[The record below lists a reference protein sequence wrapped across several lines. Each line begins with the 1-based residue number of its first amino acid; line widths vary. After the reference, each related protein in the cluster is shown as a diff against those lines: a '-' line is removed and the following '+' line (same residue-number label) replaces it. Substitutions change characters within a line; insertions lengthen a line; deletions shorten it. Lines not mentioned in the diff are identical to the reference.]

1 VCAPSEIEGA
11 TPYAS
16 NSFGCCVARRAG
28 HWGGGLNGADDKTK
42 TASAAAVLFNQGRVC
57 MSATYYDHRVVSE
70 DEYILATMTILRTIE
85 LFFQEGRSDKVYNA
99 KLLDDGDGSYSVEV
113 EWGRRGAKLSRGKK
127 AVKVTL
133 VAAEKAFAKLVD
145 QKTSKGYEVLT
156 EAAQPQAVAP
166 PEGQGSGSRVTGI
179 RERLGHAAQLLN
191 PIDPAE
197 LAALLTDDRVI
208 AQQKLDGNRVLVHV
222 GETIRAANR
231 AGQVTT
237 IHASII
243 TALASIPHGTVID
256 GELLAGED
264 GPSYWLFDVLQIAG
278 EDLRTL
284 GYLDRWRRLA
294 AELEPVIASPIQI
307 LDYAQ
312 GSAAKRALHD
322 RLFAANAEGIVFK
335 QLDAPY
341 TPGRPSSGGNQ
352 LKHKFIKSADVV
364 ILENAGN
371 AYRMGVYAGDA
382 LREVGKVFA
391 GTTNQ
396 SRAELDERLAA
407 GEQPVAEVRY
417 LYATDD
423 EQLYQ
428 PVFVRLRDD
437 KPALECSLAQLEKT
451 RRDVHE
457 H

>member
-1 VCAPSEIEGA
+1 M
-11 TPYAS
+11 T
-16 NSFGCCVARRAG
+16 
-28 HWGGGLNGADDKTK
+28 
-42 TASAAAVLFNQGRVC
+42 
-57 MSATYYDHRVVSE
+57 VV
-70 DEYILATMTILRTIE
+70 RTIK

-99 KLLDDGDGSYSVEV
+99 TLLDEGDSSYSVEV

-133 VAAEKAFAKLVD
+133 AAAEKALAKLVD
-145 QKTSKGYEVLT
+145 QKTSKGYELLT
-156 EAAQPQAVAP
+156 EAIQPQAVAP

-191 PIDPAE
+191 PINPIE
-197 LAALLTDDRVI
+197 LSALLTEDRVI

-222 GETIRAANR
+222 DETIRAANR

-237 IHASII
+237 IHASIHA
-243 TALASIPHGTVID
+243 ALASVPPGTVID
-256 GELLAGED
+256 GELMSGED

-278 EDLRTL
+278 EDLRGL
-284 GYLDRWRRLA
+284 GYLDRWRRLN
-294 AELEPVIASPIQI
+294 AELESVLAPPIRI

-312 GSAAKRALHD
+312 GFAAKQALHD
-322 RLFAANAEGIVFK
+322 RLLAASAEGIVFK
-335 QLDAPY
+335 RLDAPY

-371 AYRMGVYAGDA
+371 AYRMGVYEGDT

-396 SRAELDERLAA
+396 SRAELDRRLAD
-407 GEQPVAEVRY
+407 GERPVAEVRY
-417 LYATDD
+417 LYATED
-423 EQLYQ
+423 EQLFQ

-437 KPALECSLAQLEKT
+437 KPAVECGLAQLEKT
-451 RRDVHE
+451 RREVHE